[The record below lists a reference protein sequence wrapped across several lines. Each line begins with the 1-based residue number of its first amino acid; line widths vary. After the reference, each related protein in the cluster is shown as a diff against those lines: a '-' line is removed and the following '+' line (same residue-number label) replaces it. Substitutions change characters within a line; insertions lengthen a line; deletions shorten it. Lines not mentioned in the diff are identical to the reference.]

1 MSSNAIIKGYLT
13 FGFSYGVCRSL
24 YYYDKLN
31 DVTITNDPGMEGI
44 KRHPITYPQFAF
56 MSILQGGMSATFW
69 PLFMGTDISNYQ
81 KSKWGV
87 RDMTPPYPF
96 NGFEWRDKK

>member
-1 MSSNAIIKGYLT
+1 MSSNAIINRYLT
-13 FGFSYGVCRSL
+13 FGFSYGICRSL

-31 DVTITNDPGMEGI
+31 DTTITNDPGLECV
-44 KRHPITYPQFAF
+44 KKHRITYPYFAL
-56 MSILQGGMSATFW
+56 MSMFQGAMSATLW

-87 RDMTPPYPF
+87 RNSRPPYPF
-96 NGFEWRDKK
+96 DSFEWRDKK

>member
-1 MSSNAIIKGYLT
+1 MSSNSIIKGYLT

-31 DVTITNDPGMEGI
+31 DTTITNDPGLEGV
-44 KRHPITYPQFAF
+44 KRHPITYPHFAF
-56 MSILQGGMSATFW
+56 ISMLQGSMSATCW

-87 RDMTPPYPF
+87 RNSRPPYPF
-96 NGFEWRDKK
+96 YCFEWRDKK